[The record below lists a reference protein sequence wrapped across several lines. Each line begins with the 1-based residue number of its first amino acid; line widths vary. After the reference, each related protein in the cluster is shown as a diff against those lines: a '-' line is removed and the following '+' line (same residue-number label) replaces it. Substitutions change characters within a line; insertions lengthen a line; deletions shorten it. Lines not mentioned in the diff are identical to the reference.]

1 MKILLISFS
10 VAVLLTSCSKN
21 NADAPVPAADNSIAK
36 VKTWTSSYTST
47 YFYDAQGRLAKY
59 ENSNGSRVE
68 QEYQPGIVIRK
79 VYSNA
84 GVFQYS
90 YKNELNADG
99 YLGRTT
105 MSSNPNYEILYVYNP
120 DKTLAK
126 QISTISGSHQVIDY
140 FYSNGNC
147 DSMRFT
153 GNNGNWS
160 STIAK
165 TYYADKANVL
175 TDANTGDNYY
185 YKANKNMLKT
195 ELYKYPDGSTNELA
209 TYVYEYDAKG
219 RVVKQTRTQDGNIN
233 IDLLTYY

>member
-1 MKILLISFS
+1 MKILLIPFAA
-10 VAVLLTSCSKN
+10 AVLLTACSKN
-21 NADAPVPAADNSIAK
+21 NTDAPAPVTGNTVAK

-47 YFYDAQGRLAKY
+47 YFYDAQGRLTKY
-59 ENSNGSRVE
+59 ENSDGSRVE

-79 VYSNA
+79 VYNSA

-105 MSSNPNYEILYVYNP
+105 LSSNPNYEILYVYNP

-126 QISTISGSHQVIDY
+126 QISNISGNHQVIDY

-165 TYYADKANVL
+165 TYYTDKANVL
-175 TDANTGDNYY
+175 TDANTGDDFY
-185 YKANKNMLKT
+185 YKASKNMLKT
-195 ELYKYPDGSTNELA
+195 ELYKYPDGSTNDLS
-209 TYVYEYDAKG
+209 TYVYDFDAQG
-219 RVVKQTRTQDGNIN
+219 RVIKQTRTQGGNIG
-233 IDLLTYY
+233 ITLLTYY